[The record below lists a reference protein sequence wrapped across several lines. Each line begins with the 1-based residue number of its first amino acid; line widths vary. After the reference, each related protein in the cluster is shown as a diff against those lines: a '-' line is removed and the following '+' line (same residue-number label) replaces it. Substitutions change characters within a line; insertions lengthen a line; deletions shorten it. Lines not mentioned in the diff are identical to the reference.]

1 MHWAFSM
8 PTNGMTF
15 SIKKSVITCMEMLK
29 MVTLYIPIDLRS
41 SISWMGSQER
51 ANMAVTRV
59 TRLTTLLLFLM
70 LSALAVPPT
79 AV

>member
-1 MHWAFSM
+1 
-8 PTNGMTF
+8 
-15 SIKKSVITCMEMLK
+15 MEMLK
-29 MVTLYIPIDLRS
+29 IVTLYIPIDLRRR
-41 SISWMGSQER
+41 ISWMGSQER

-79 AV
+79 DV

>member
-1 MHWAFSM
+1 
-8 PTNGMTF
+8 
-15 SIKKSVITCMEMLK
+15 MEMLK
-29 MVTLYIPIDLRS
+29 IVTLYIPIDLRRR
-41 SISWMGSQER
+41 ISWMGSQER

-59 TRLTTLLLFLM
+59 TRLTTLLLFRM

>member
-1 MHWAFSM
+1 
-8 PTNGMTF
+8 
-15 SIKKSVITCMEMLK
+15 MEMLK
-29 MVTLYIPIDLRS
+29 IVTLYIPTDLRRRM
-41 SISWMGSQER
+41 SWMGSQEM

-79 AV
+79 DV